1 MMTVEQQNLA
11 HRAVSALEGIKKGLD
26 ELHKDFLDVHGM
38 REVKQEKPHR
48 FEVGHSSLLTKHA
61 SRPPD
66 PHQWT
71 AILSLL
77 DAIDAVYLTKDNTY
91 GDLDNLVAEK
101 MQTVKSHFQ
110 KEK

>member
-11 HRAVSALEGIKKGLD
+11 HRAVSALEGIEKAVNGLR
-26 ELHKDFLDVHGM
+26 KDLFEAQNRCVLTPRH
-38 REVKQEKPHR
+38 

-71 AILSLL
+71 AILTLL

-101 MQTVKSHFQ
+101 MQTVKSQFP
-110 KEK
+110 KEA